1 MSTLQDG
8 YTVFKDGRLIADSEC
23 SPLIP
28 NLVRNHFS
36 ALSVMNALSKS
47 SKPPVVGRVI
57 ARFKRQ
63 QPEAGGDTH
72 FKVQPVLEGRIVC
85 VNGVE
90 E

>member
-1 MSTLQDG
+1 
-8 YTVFKDGRLIADSEC
+8 
-23 SPLIP
+23 
-28 NLVRNHFS
+28 
-36 ALSVMNALSKS
+36 MNALSKS

-72 FKVQPVLEGRIVC
+72 FKVQPALEGRIVC